1 MIEFN
6 TETEAGKRLEQ
17 GRKRAEAQV
26 ARDTVLTTTIPSEEY
41 RRMVERLLRAEDLAR
56 CVADD
61 WVNSA
66 GFSFNEPSQRT
77 KDMLHLYD
85 RGLYFQAE
93 VRVREAKEQE
103 KARQEETT

>member
-1 MIEFN
+1 MITFHTD
-6 TETEAGKRLEQ
+6 TEEGMMSEQ
-17 GRKRAEAQV
+17 AWKRAEAQV

-41 RRMVERLLRAEDLAR
+41 KRMVERVLRAEDLAR

-77 KDMLHLYD
+77 KDMLRLY
-85 RGLYFQAE
+85 
-93 VRVREAKEQE
+93 V
-103 KARQEETT
+103 